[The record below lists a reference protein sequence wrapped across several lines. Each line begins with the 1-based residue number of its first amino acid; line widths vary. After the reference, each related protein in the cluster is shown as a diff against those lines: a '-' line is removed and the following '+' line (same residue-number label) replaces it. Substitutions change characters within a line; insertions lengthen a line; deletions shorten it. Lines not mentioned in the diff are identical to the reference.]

1 MDCTKGFKVGN
12 GTELARFNNGCDFG
26 SFADVHLQWLQET
39 QSPLESARDYPLRP
53 DEPAGECG
61 ASDDPS
67 GYGPNYYNY
76 IVKRQVRSNKY
87 VLLFIDLIVHFNI

>member
-1 MDCTKGFKVGN
+1 M
-12 GTELARFNNGCDFG
+12 ARINQGCVTG
-26 SFADVHLQWLQET
+26 FADVHLQWLQET
-39 QSPLESARDYPLRP
+39 QSPLEAARDYPLRP

-76 IVKRQVRSNKY
+76 IVKRQVRSNKH
-87 VLLFIDLIVHFNI
+87 VLIIDLIVQYPTKNLPCIFTSQIIKAI